1 MLRGIRKASANW
13 LGKTIMGAVVAFL
26 IGSFAIWGIN
36 DIFRGFGLSRL
47 AKIGS
52 TEIGI
57 EQFRQLYNDRLQQFS
72 RRVGRPI
79 TPDQAR
85 ALGLDRQI
93 LSALIGETSLDER
106 VRAMRLG
113 IPDDEVASRIRTNP
127 VFQGP
132 TGQFDRARF
141 EQAIRSIGYTEP
153 RWVADQRRETLRK
166 QIIDTI
172 NAGVSAPKTE
182 IEALNRYYNEQRTID
197 YVLLDRAAAGD
208 VPAPAPDVLARYFD
222 ERKVLFR
229 APEYRKVVV
238 LALTPADL
246 EKSIEVSDDDAK
258 RAYED
263 ARSRYVTPEHRH
275 LEQIAFQKP
284 EEAAAA
290 SERLKHGVSL
300 ADLATELGRKEEMD
314 LGTVT
319 KSSLVDQAVA
329 DAAFSLKEGETSA
342 PIQGRFGTTIIHVV
356 KVEPEQVRPLA
367 EVAPEIKR
375 TIALDRAKQAIL
387 KQHDKIEDERAAGH
401 TLVEAAQKLDLAA
414 RTIEAIDRSGRGADA
429 NPVAN
434 LPRASDLLSAIFASD
449 VGVDNE
455 PLTVEGGFVWYD
467 VVGVTPSH
475 ERSLEEVKSQVE
487 SRWRDDEVAS
497 RLKAKAGEIVA
508 KLKAGT
514 SLADIAKAD
523 GLKLETAQGL
533 KRNTPTAQLSNRA
546 LEQVFRTPKGEAGST
561 QGDQPTQQI
570 VFRVT
575 DMIAPALDMT
585 SPEGKR
591 LSEGVRTA
599 LAEDLLTEYAMRV
612 QSEIGVSINE
622 QALNQVVG
630 SGGS

>member
-36 DIFRGFGLSRL
+36 DIFRGFGMSRL

-93 LSALIGETSLDER
+93 LSTLIGETSLDER
-106 VRAMRLG
+106 ARAMRLG
-113 IPDDEVASRIRTNP
+113 VPDDEIASRIRTNP
-127 VFQGP
+127 IFQGP

-153 RWVADQRRETLRK
+153 RWIADQRREALRK
-166 QIIDTI
+166 QIIDTV
-172 NAGVSAPKTE
+172 NGGVSAPKAE
-182 IEALNRYYNEQRTID
+182 VEALNRYYNEQRTID

-208 VPAPAPDVLARYFD
+208 VPDPAPDVLARYFD

-229 APEYRKVVV
+229 APEYRQVVV
-238 LALTPADL
+238 LALTPPDL

-258 RAYED
+258 RAYENS
-263 ARSRYVTPEHRH
+263 RSRYVTPERRH
-275 LEQIAFQKP
+275 LEQIVFQKP

-290 SERLKHGVSL
+290 SERLKQGMSL
-300 ADLATELGRKEEMD
+300 ADLAAELGRKEEMD
-314 LGTVT
+314 LGTVA
-319 KSSLVDQAVA
+319 KSGLVDQTVA
-329 DAAFSLKEGETSA
+329 DPAFSLREGETST

-356 KVEPEQVRPLA
+356 KVEPERVRSFA
-367 EVAPEIKR
+367 EVEPEIKR
-375 TIALDRAKQAIL
+375 TIALDRAKQEIL

-401 TLVEAAQKLDLAA
+401 TLVEAAQKLNLTA
-414 RTIEAIDRSGRGADA
+414 RTIDAIDRSGRGPDGSPIAD
-429 NPVAN
+429 

-449 VGVDNE
+449 IGVDNE
-455 PLTVEGGFVWYD
+455 PLTADGGFIWYD

-475 ERSLEEVKSQVE
+475 ERSLDEVKSQVE

-497 RLKAKAGEIVA
+497 RLKAKASDIVG

-533 KRNTPTAQLSNRA
+533 KRNTPTEQLSSRA
-546 LEQVFRTPKGEAGST
+546 IEQVFRTAKGEAGSA
-561 QGDQPTQQI
+561 QGDRPTQQI
-570 VFRVT
+570 VFSVT
-575 DMIAPALDMT
+575 AIIEPNLDMT
-585 SPEGKR
+585 SPEAKR
-591 LSEGVRTA
+591 LNDAVRAA
-599 LAEDLLTEYAMRV
+599 LADDLISEYLMRI
-612 QSEIGVSINE
+612 QSDIGVTINE
-622 QALNQVVG
+622 HALSQVIG
-630 SGGS
+630 GGS

>member
-72 RRVGRPI
+72 RRAGRPI

-85 ALGLDRQI
+85 AFGLDRQI
-93 LSALIGETSLDER
+93 LGALIGETSLDER
-106 VRAMRLG
+106 VRALRLG

-166 QIIDTI
+166 QIIDTV
-172 NAGVSAPKTE
+172 NGGVSAPKTE

-263 ARSRYVTPEHRH
+263 ARSRYVTPERRH
-275 LEQIAFQKP
+275 L
-284 EEAAAA
+284 
-290 SERLKHGVSL
+290 
-300 ADLATELGRKEEMD
+300 
-314 LGTVT
+314 
-319 KSSLVDQAVA
+319 
-329 DAAFSLKEGETSA
+329 
-342 PIQGRFGTTIIHVV
+342 
-356 KVEPEQVRPLA
+356 
-367 EVAPEIKR
+367 
-375 TIALDRAKQAIL
+375 
-387 KQHDKIEDERAAGH
+387 
-401 TLVEAAQKLDLAA
+401 
-414 RTIEAIDRSGRGADA
+414 
-429 NPVAN
+429 
-434 LPRASDLLSAIFASD
+434 
-449 VGVDNE
+449 
-455 PLTVEGGFVWYD
+455 
-467 VVGVTPSH
+467 
-475 ERSLEEVKSQVE
+475 
-487 SRWRDDEVAS
+487 
-497 RLKAKAGEIVA
+497 
-508 KLKAGT
+508 
-514 SLADIAKAD
+514 
-523 GLKLETAQGL
+523 
-533 KRNTPTAQLSNRA
+533 
-546 LEQVFRTPKGEAGST
+546 
-561 QGDQPTQQI
+561 
-570 VFRVT
+570 
-575 DMIAPALDMT
+575 
-585 SPEGKR
+585 
-591 LSEGVRTA
+591 
-599 LAEDLLTEYAMRV
+599 
-612 QSEIGVSINE
+612 
-622 QALNQVVG
+622 
-630 SGGS
+630 

>member
-36 DIFRGFGLSRL
+36 DIFRGFGMSRL

-93 LSALIGETSLDER
+93 LSTLIGETSLDER
-106 VRAMRLG
+106 ARAMRLG
-113 IPDDEVASRIRTNP
+113 IPDDEIASRIRTNP
-127 VFQGP
+127 IFQGP

-153 RWVADQRRETLRK
+153 RWIADQRREALRK
-166 QIIDTI
+166 QIIDTV
-172 NAGVSAPKTE
+172 NGGVSAPKTE
-182 IEALNRYYNEQRTID
+182 VEALNRYYNEQRTID

-208 VPAPAPDVLARYFD
+208 VPDPAPDVLARYFE

-229 APEYRKVVV
+229 APEYRQVVV
-238 LALTPADL
+238 LALTPPDL

-258 RAYED
+258 RAYENS
-263 ARSRYVTPEHRH
+263 RSRYVTPERRH
-275 LEQIAFQKP
+275 LEQIVFQKP

-290 SERLKHGVSL
+290 SERLKQGMSL
-300 ADLATELGRKEEMD
+300 ADLAAELGRKEEMD
-314 LGTVT
+314 LGTVA
-319 KSSLVDQAVA
+319 KSGLVDQTVA
-329 DAAFSLKEGETSA
+329 DPAFSLKEGETSA

-356 KVEPEQVRPLA
+356 KVEPEQVRSFA
-367 EVAPEIKR
+367 EVEPEIKR
-375 TIALDRAKQAIL
+375 TIALDRAKQEIL

-401 TLVEAAQKLDLAA
+401 TLVEAAQKLNLTA
-414 RTIEAIDRSGRGADA
+414 RTIDAIDRSGRGPDG
-429 NPVAN
+429 NPVAD
-434 LPRASDLLSAIFASD
+434 LPRASDLLSAIYASD
-449 VGVDNE
+449 IGVDNE
-455 PLTVEGGFVWYD
+455 PLTADGGFIWYD

-487 SRWRDDEVAS
+487 SRWHDDEVAS
-497 RLKAKAGEIVA
+497 RLKAKASDMVG

-514 SLADIAKAD
+514 SLLDIAKAD

-533 KRNTPTAQLSNRA
+533 KRNTPTEQLSGRA
-546 LEQVFRTPKGEAGST
+546 IEQVFRTAKGEAGSA
-561 QGDQPTQQI
+561 QGDRPTQQI
-570 VFRVT
+570 VFSVT
-575 DMIAPALDMT
+575 AIIEPNLDMT
-585 SPEGKR
+585 SPEAKR
-591 LSEGVRTA
+591 LNDAVHAA
-599 LAEDLLTEYAMRV
+599 LAEDLISEYLMRI
-612 QSEIGVSINE
+612 QSDIGVTINE
-622 QALNQVVG
+622 HALSQVIG
-630 SGGS
+630 GGS